1 MFLNDQYPSY
11 WLARGWEK
19 MDIVE
24 EEQGDYDIHFRV
36 SVSTNRGGTILIGDQ
51 TVSSANIKK
60 GEAVSIKIV
69 PDKEHEIDRVILNGK
84 RYYCRNKKSDLHPI
98 VH

>member
-1 MFLNDQYPSY
+1 
-11 WLARGWEK
+11 

-84 RYYCRNKKSDLHPI
+84 DITAEINCSIYNRLLLNIL
-98 VH
+98 